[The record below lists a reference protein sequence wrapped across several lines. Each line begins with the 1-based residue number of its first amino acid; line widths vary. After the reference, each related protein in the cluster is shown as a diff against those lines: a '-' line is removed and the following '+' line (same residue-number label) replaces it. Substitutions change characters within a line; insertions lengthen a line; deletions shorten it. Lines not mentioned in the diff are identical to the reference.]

1 MSAVCCRNGGVFVLG
16 CRNRC
21 RFLQK
26 ACSCVVGLCLPIL
39 QLHMTFSVIFAH
51 FVSLT
56 QRCVRPGENEQ
67 GTISAVVL
75 PPKEG
80 LSELSKFPTK
90 PKKNP

>member
-1 MSAVCCRNGGVFVLG
+1 MA
-16 CRNRC
+16 
-21 RFLQK
+21 
-26 ACSCVVGLCLPIL
+26 
-39 QLHMTFSVIFAH
+39 FSVIFAH

-90 PKKNP
+90 PKKTPSF